1 MSAGLLVGCPGC
13 GHEFVVR
20 VEPLGGPSA
29 VSRQPSTA
37 DPPARDSGQGT
48 RDSGAQLEVAFSDEN
63 GWEMKCP
70 NHDWHAAREFPASG
84 RDGAVIKCTGKTAG
98 KWCDVRVPLEVAR
111 RRAGIGR

>member
-1 MSAGLLVGCPGC
+1 MSAGVVVDCPHC
-13 GHEFVVR
+13 GGSLALWLD
-20 VEPLGGPSA
+20 PLRPASRDSDPGPRTSA
-29 VSRQPSTA
+29 VPPRSQPTA
-37 DPPARDSGQGT
+37 SSQQPPE
-48 RDSGAQLEVAFSDEN
+48 LEVAFSDEN

-111 RRAGIGR
+111 RRAGR